1 MATES
6 KCVRLLIWRSFVRR
20 SIVSSLFAEP
30 DPTDN
35 RTCNASEDDH
45 LSTNSDLLRATG
57 RVKWFDSHRGFGFIV
72 PENSVSDDDRS
83 TPKSDILVHW
93 SLLESLGT
101 RELPEM
107 ALVTCEYAVAPK
119 GLQATRILDIDLSKC
134 GTRNERPV
142 ASGSDQAMHIVD
154 DNSAFINAEVKWF
167 NRAKGYGFLVSDDFG
182 GDIFLHMET
191 LRDAGIEEIVPGQLL
206 LALIKDGD
214 RGHMAMQVCLPPS
227 D

>member
-1 MATES
+1 MA
-6 KCVRLLIWRSFVRR
+6 
-20 SIVSSLFAEP
+20 SLFAEP
-30 DPTDN
+30 DPADN
-35 RTCNASEDDH
+35 RARQASDDDH
-45 LSTNSDLLRATG
+45 SSTNSELLRATG

-72 PENSVSDDDRS
+72 PENSDSDDDGS
-83 TPKSDILVHW
+83 APQSDILVHW

-134 GTRNERPV
+134 GAKNEPPV
-142 ASGSDQAMHIVD
+142 ASGAHQAMHIVD
-154 DNSAFINAEVKWF
+154 DDSAFINAEVKWF

-191 LRDAGIEEIVPGQLL
+191 LRDAGIAEIVPGQLL
-206 LALIKDGD
+206 LARIRDGN
-214 RGHMAMQVCLPPS
+214 RGHMAVQVCLPPS